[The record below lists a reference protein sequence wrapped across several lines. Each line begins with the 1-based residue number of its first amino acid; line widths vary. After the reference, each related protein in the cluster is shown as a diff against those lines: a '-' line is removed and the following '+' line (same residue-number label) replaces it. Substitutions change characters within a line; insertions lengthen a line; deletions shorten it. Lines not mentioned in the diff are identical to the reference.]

1 MHCFFFLI
9 LGTGHSTARIASS
22 NTVFKPFCVKAEH
35 SRYFTAPTSLAIAR
49 PCIMLL
55 CIMYNCT
62 LILLSSSLSIDVKT
76 KYLGIGDGSQPL
88 FFQFIDGLLVF
99 PEVELG
105 THQNYGHLRTVVP
118 HLGVPLGPHILKTGG
133 IHQGETDQEYVLQRI

>member
-1 MHCFFFLI
+1 MSLFI
-9 LGTGHSTARIASS
+9 L
-22 NTVFKPFCVKAEH
+22 FYP
-35 SRYFTAPTSLAIAR
+35 
-49 PCIMLL
+49 
-55 CIMYNCT
+55 
-62 LILLSSSLSIDVKT
+62 LLSSSLSIDVKT

-118 HLGVPLGPHILKTGG
+118 HLGVPLGPHVLKTGG
-133 IHQGETDQEYVLQRI
+133 IHQGETDQEYVLQKNLDHIHKNLPS

>member
-1 MHCFFFLI
+1 
-9 LGTGHSTARIASS
+9 
-22 NTVFKPFCVKAEH
+22 
-35 SRYFTAPTSLAIAR
+35 
-49 PCIMLL
+49 
-55 CIMYNCT
+55 MYNYGWAF
-62 LILLSSSLSIDVKT
+62 LSSSLSIDVKT

-118 HLGVPLGPHILKTGG
+118 HLGVPLGPHVLKTGR
-133 IHQGETDQEYVLQRI
+133 IHQGETDQEYVLQRIYITFTRIYQVNLRFVIS